1 LQVKLAYSGGQKHR
15 RQIADVTNRRETVLL
30 AAQQPVPSS
39 PAAGPQSPQWQKL
52 SVKEKLRYDW
62 RHLFDVDNVAF
73 AGIGASFDQWR
84 DRPGEWREGWGPFA
98 GRYASHLGQ
107 YAVQRSIMF
116 PVQAMDG
123 EDTRYFRSAGPAA
136 KDALA
141 TSFCTPSGAI
151 TTVGR

>member
-1 LQVKLAYSGGQKHR
+1 
-15 RQIADVTNRRETVLL
+15 VLL